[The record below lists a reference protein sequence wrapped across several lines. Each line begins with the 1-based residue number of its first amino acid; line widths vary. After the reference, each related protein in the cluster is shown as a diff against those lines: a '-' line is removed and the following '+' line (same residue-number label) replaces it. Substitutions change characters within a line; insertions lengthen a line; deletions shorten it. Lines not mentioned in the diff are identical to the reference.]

1 MDLDYSSTA
10 CLDWAIWRI
19 VRILAQSPSSTVR
32 LTIIRHGLDAVPP
45 EMSCNAETVLE
56 DFGKD
61 LGKNRHDMRSRIVQA
76 KTFASRTKEIFYLGR
91 IFPANIETDLE
102 FTSKVGSLY
111 SGW

>member
-1 MDLDYSSTA
+1 
-10 CLDWAIWRI
+10 
-19 VRILAQSPSSTVR
+19 
-32 LTIIRHGLDAVPP
+32 
-45 EMSCNAETVLE
+45 MSCNAETVLE